1 MPQVRLLKLDNM
13 NLSDDDCEMIA
24 RKFPSLQE
32 IFVREAPM
40 IESKEPSDKG
50 LAAIRRLAR
59 LETVDIDSGAL
70 SYGGVAVFSGS
81 PALRSLAAGVGRD
94 ADGLVRL
101 HDCPALESVEISSHS
116 GDVAEAWTLVLERVP
131 MLREIS
137 AEYVGGLRLEDASN
151 IEKISLRDSTI
162 AAPELSALVGT
173 CHCLAKAEFVNMRTD
188 WAPVLK
194 QLAGI
199 ASLRSLELS
208 GTTLSDSDAME
219 LALLKQLSELNL
231 SYTPVGDDFLRQLE
245 GLAGLRTLKVFHTE
259 VTDDG
264 ARRIEKAIPGL
275 HCVLVDPYD
284 PLNIGGSRLVLPAES
299 GHH

>member
-1 MPQVRLLKLDNM
+1 
-13 NLSDDDCEMIA
+13 
-24 RKFPSLQE
+24 
-32 IFVREAPM
+32 
-40 IESKEPSDKG
+40 
-50 LAAIRRLAR
+50 
-59 LETVDIDSGAL
+59 
-70 SYGGVAVFSGS
+70 
-81 PALRSLAAGVGRD
+81 
-94 ADGLVRL
+94 
-101 HDCPALESVEISSHS
+101 
-116 GDVAEAWTLVLERVP
+116 

-151 IEKISLRDSTI
+151 IEKISLRDHAI
-162 AAPELSALVGT
+162 AAPELSALVGR

-199 ASLRSLELS
+199 ASLRSLKLS

-219 LALLKQLSELNL
+219 LALLKQLNELNL

-259 VTDDG
+259 VTDEG

-275 HCVLVDPYD
+275 AAFLVDPYD
-284 PLNIGGSRLVLPAES
+284 RLNIGGSSLVLPAES